1 MEITMSNYNKKR
13 KLQETLKI
21 VKLKGEY
28 GILNSNKL
36 SEIASLFKT
45 SNRRTLQFCLADCYA
60 VQSLPKPPRFFNA
73 TKNTT
78 TIFIPFSP
86 LGLDSC
92 NFALKSLK
100 VSFTSLA
107 NKSIERIYEQ
117 MKAGRDFEADSIFYG
132 TYIGNI
138 YDQEIEM

>member
-1 MEITMSNYNKKR
+1 MSKYNKNK

-21 VKLKGEY
+21 VKFKGDKRLVISE
-28 GILNSNKL
+28 KL
-36 SEIASLFKT
+36 SEIALSLKT
-45 SNRRTLQFCLADCYA
+45 SNRRTLQFCLAECYA

-86 LGLDSC
+86 LGLSSC
-92 NFALKSLK
+92 EFALKSLK

-107 NKSIERIYEQ
+107 VNSIERIYSQ
-117 MKAGRDFEADSIFYG
+117 MKAGKDFEKESKFYQ

-138 YDQEIEM
+138 YDQEIEI